1 MGHNAKNICTTV
13 ISGKEQDLNKQ
24 MAGFENIHTF
34 SKLDLYFS
42 QIQYFFKDLKTD
54 FTIEYFSKLSIPRG
68 NPAYWYAHEM
78 KMAPSSPTQF
88 QRYDLSNRNCLKEFH
103 DIRVSPSQHQGVVH
117 SHYDITCNP
126 TTSNKSVI
134 AL

>member
-1 MGHNAKNICTTV
+1 MDHNAKNICTTV

-54 FTIEYFSKLSIPRG
+54 FTIEYFSK
-68 NPAYWYAHEM
+68 NF
-78 KMAPSSPTQF
+78 QF
-88 QRYDLSNRNCLKEFH
+88 
-103 DIRVSPSQHQGVVH
+103 RVGTLL
-117 SHYDITCNP
+117 IGTR
-126 TTSNKSVI
+126 TR
-134 AL
+134 